1 MKNIKDRL
9 AETRSKLEALGKEVS
24 KAEGRRDQELDQL
37 KAQGLNSLEE
47 AKARVTQMTEEWEA
61 TKAEAEALLTE
72 FERDYEAFL

>member
-24 KAEGRRDQELDQL
+24 KAEGRRDQVLDQL

-61 TKAEAEALLTE
+61 AKAKAEALLVE

>member
-1 MKNIKDRL
+1 MKDIKERL

-24 KAEGRRDQELDQL
+24 KAEGRRDQVLDQL

-61 TKAEAEALLTE
+61 AKAKAEALLVE

>member
-1 MKNIKDRL
+1 MKDIKDRL

-24 KAEGRRDQELDQL
+24 KAEGRRDQVLDQL

-61 TKAEAEALLTE
+61 AKAEAEALLVE